1 MKFNLIHLET
11 GFNSVI
17 FAKNLA
23 EAEEICLKK
32 GINIYDDYILSEE
45 NIIIGDRIK
54 NWNILHTGVIQQ
66 LEYLKVLFYI
76 IEV

>member
-32 GINIYDDYILSEE
+32 EINIYDDYILSEE

-54 NWNILHTGVIQQ
+54 NVTNWKNKENNNEL
-66 LEYLKVLFYI
+66 
-76 IEV
+76 